1 MKSFE
6 IQISS
11 GFYISA
17 AFAVLLLPWNLLL
30 AFILAASVHELCHL
44 VVLKWYR
51 VPVHQIKLGLLG
63 AKITTGPLLPW
74 QELICAAA
82 GPFGSLALVLLSR
95 WAPLL
100 ALFGLVQGVFNL
112 LPVYPMDGGRIFRSI
127 FMLAKMAR
135 WDYNSPDY
143 EK

>member
-6 IQISS
+6 IQISA

-17 AFAVLLLPWNLLL
+17 AFAVLLLPWKLLL
-30 AFILAASVHELCHL
+30 AFILAASIHELCHL

-51 VPVHQIKLGLLG
+51 VPVHQIKLGLFG
-63 AKITTGPLLPW
+63 AKITTGPLLPL

-82 GPFGSLALVLLSR
+82 GPVGSLMLVLLSG

-100 ALFGLVQGVFNL
+100 ALFGLFQGVFNL
-112 LPVYPMDGGRIFRSI
+112 LPVYPLDGGRIFRSI

-143 EK
+143 K